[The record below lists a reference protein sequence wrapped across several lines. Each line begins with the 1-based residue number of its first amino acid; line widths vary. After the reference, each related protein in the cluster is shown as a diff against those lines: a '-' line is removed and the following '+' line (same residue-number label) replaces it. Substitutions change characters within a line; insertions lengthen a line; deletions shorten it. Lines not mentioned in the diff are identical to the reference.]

1 MTIIDQTGQR
11 SLSGLGKVYL
21 LLVTLLVALGSL
33 GYALGGSYFSLPTVS
48 LRELAL
54 WTLGAWIALCWL
66 IPTSLGNWDR
76 LMETRAKRVLLRD
89 PQAPSTSLLTL
100 AKPVENRW
108 PRRLLKHLH
117 AHYGRFWRRKVRMF
131 LVFGQPDE
139 IEAIA
144 PGLAA
149 RHWIEGRDTVLIW
162 AGSLAADLDP
172 ARVRH
177 IAELCR
183 WRPLDGVI
191 WAVTAEQS
199 AEHIPMAA
207 GLRRLQKLSRT
218 LRWALP
224 LHFWQVCDSAWPQT
238 TRKTQPIGCLL
249 DKKLTPQALESA
261 LTQLLP
267 GLLEVGMQQALQKSA
282 NDFCLRLSQNLQDGG
297 IARWRHTLTP
307 LIEEFARGVPLRG
320 LWFSLP
326 MQRVDA
332 EMPHHWPIDPAWD
345 GVLKDKARR
354 ARWVGKNPLR
364 IGYLTATTVA
374 VIWAIGMLV
383 SFTTNRT
390 QVAQVQTALNDVQAA
405 EQGDRQFHALNELM
419 HRLAYLS
426 EHPAPWYQRFGLNT
440 QEELLK
446 NLWPRYVEANN
457 RLIRDPAAANLKAQL
472 DALVKL
478 PPNSPARATGAHT
491 AYLQLK
497 AYLMMANPDK
507 ADATF
512 LAKVLHQNEPA
523 RQGVTPGVWQYLAPQ
538 LWSFYARQLPSHPE
552 WRIEPDSPLI
562 AQARQVL
569 LSQLGQRNGET
580 SLYSRVIE
588 QASNHYAALEL
599 AQMTGETDVALL
611 FKTSK
616 TVPGVFTRQA
626 WEEHVR
632 PAIEQIAE
640 ARREQIDWVLSD
652 SQADIAA
659 NLTPDALKQR
669 LTERYFEDYS
679 SAWLSFLNSLRWQK
693 SNTLNEVIDQLTL
706 MSDIRQSPLIAL
718 INTLA
723 YQGQAGTR
731 QQALTDSLMQSAQSL
746 INTDKTRAIEQN
758 RHTPGSPL
766 DATFGPLLALV
777 GKAGDANADNTLS
790 LQSFLTRVTRV
801 RLKLQQI
808 THANDPQAM
817 TQALAQSVF
826 QGKNDDLTDTQSYG
840 SLLAASLGAEW
851 HSVGQ
856 TLFVQPLDHAWQ
868 KVLKP
873 SSVALNNQWQR
884 SIVDHWQSAFT
895 GRYPFAATDSDASLP
910 MLGQMIRSDSG
921 RIEQFLREQLG
932 GVLRKEG
939 ARWVVDP
946 SYSQG
951 LKINPRFLTAINQL
965 SHLSDVLFTDGG
977 MGIAFELSGKPV
989 KDVVET
995 LFILDGQKHEYFNQ
1009 KERWQSFRW
1018 PGLSPA
1024 PGTRLTWISVM
1035 RDDRQLYA
1043 DYQGVWGLIRWMEQ
1057 AQVTPLDDGDSR
1069 FRLVITAADGSD
1081 LTWHLRTQMGTG
1093 PLALLELRG
1102 FSLPREIFVTSA
1114 ADLQKAGGA

>member
-1 MTIIDQTGQR
+1 MTIPNNNWQR
-11 SLSGLGKVYL
+11 FG
-21 LLVTLLVALGSL
+21 TW
-33 GYALGGSYFSLPTVS
+33 
-48 LRELAL
+48 L
-54 WTLGAWIALCWL
+54 WVVV
-66 IPTSLGNWDR
+66 
-76 LMETRAKRVLLRD
+76 LMVLLAWGIWRYGPLLGLDERRYQVAVFLLIVLLSVAMVQGSRLLGLLQQYLHREQGRRD
-89 PQAPSTSLLTL
+89 NVYPPDEVTPPVQGPRAPWSR
-100 AKPVENRW
+100 K
-108 PRRLLKHLH
+108 LLKHVRT
-117 AHYGRFWRRKVRMF
+117 HYGRFWRRKVRVL
-131 LVFGQPDE
+131 LVFGQPDQ

-149 RHWIEGRDTVLIW
+149 NHWIEGRDTVLIW
-162 AGSLAADLDP
+162 GGSLASDLDS

-177 IAELCR
+177 FAELCR

-199 AEHIPMAA
+199 AEQIPMAA

-224 LHFWQVCDSAWPQT
+224 LHLWQVCDSGWPQT
-238 TRKTQPIGCLL
+238 TRKTQPVGCLL
-249 DKKLTPQALESA
+249 DKKLTPQAIESA
-261 LTQLLP
+261 LTGLLP

-282 NDFCLRLSQNLQDGG
+282 HDFCLRLSQNLQDGG
-297 IARWRHTLTP
+297 IVRWRHTITP
-307 LIEEFARGVPLRG
+307 LIDEFARGVPLRG

-345 GVLKDKARR
+345 GVLKDKPRR
-354 ARWVGKNPLR
+354 AHWVGKNPLR
-364 IGYLTATTVA
+364 IGYLTAAAVA
-374 VIWAIGMLV
+374 TIWAIGLAV
-383 SFTTNRT
+383 SFASNRT
-390 QVAQVQTALNDVQAA
+390 QVAQVQTALNEVQAA

-440 QEELLK
+440 QQDLLDT
-446 NLWPRYVEANN
+446 LWPRYIEANN
-457 RLIRDPAAANLKAQL
+457 RLIRDPAAANLKVQL
-472 DALVKL
+472 QALVKL
-478 PPNSPARATGAHT
+478 PPNSPARATGAHN

-512 LAKVLHQNEPA
+512 LATVLTQNEPA
-523 RQGVTPGVWQYLAPQ
+523 RQGVTPGIWQYLAPQ
-538 LWSFYARQLPSHPE
+538 LWSFYARQLPRQPE
-552 WRIEPDSPLI
+552 WRIEPDTLLI

-569 LSQLGQRNGET
+569 LSQLGQRNGEA
-580 SLYSRVIE
+580 SLYTQVIE
-588 QASNHYAALEL
+588 QAGNHYAALEL
-599 AQMTGETDVALL
+599 AQMTGETDAALL

-616 TVPGVFTRQA
+616 AVPGVFTRQA

-693 SNTLNEVIDQLTL
+693 SNALNEVIDQLTL

-731 QQALTDSLMQSAQSL
+731 QQALTDSLMQSAQNL

-758 RHTPGSPL
+758 NHMPSSPL

-777 GKAGDANADNTLS
+777 GKAGDTTADNTLS

-808 THANDPQAM
+808 THANDPRAM

-826 QGKNDDLTDTQSYG
+826 QGKNDDLTDTQSYA

-856 TLFVQPLDHAWQ
+856 TLFVHPLDHAWQ

-921 RIEQFLREQLG
+921 RIDLFLREQLG

-951 LKINPRFLTAINQL
+951 LKINPEFLTAINQL
-965 SHLSDVLFTDGG
+965 GHLSDVLFTDGG

-1057 AQVTPLDDGDSR
+1057 AKVTPLDDGDSH
-1069 FRLVITAADGSD
+1069 FRLVISVPDGLG
-1081 LTWHLRTQMGTG
+1081 LTWHLRTQMGSG
-1093 PLALLELRG
+1093 PLALLKLRG
-1102 FSLPREIFVTSA
+1102 FRLPREIFVTSVN
-1114 ADLQKAGGA
+1114 DVQKADGA